1 MIGAEQFDH
10 IAKDEYVKT
19 IIKGAESLRPETG
32 VSMMVLSPVSGPLLA
47 APAHTMF
54 TPVLALAGGMLI
66 GLSASLLWLSIGR
79 IAGISG
85 ILGAM
90 VNKAE
95 RGWRAAFLFGLIAM
109 PLVARGL
116 GIAPR
121 LQVQGSPGL
130 LVLAG
135 LLVGVG
141 SALAGGCTSGHGI
154 CGLSRASP
162 RSLAA
167 TATFMGV
174 AVLVVGLTRAVL

>member
-1 MIGAEQFDH
+1 MIEA
-10 IAKDEYVKT
+10 V
-19 IIKGAESLRPETG
+19 
-32 VSMMVLSPVSGPLLA
+32 LA
-47 APAHTMF
+47 APSHTAF
-54 TPVLALAGGMLI
+54 TPILALAGGMLI

-90 VNKAE
+90 VSGPD
-95 RGWRAAFLFGLIAM
+95 RDWRLAFLLGLMAM
-109 PLVARGL
+109 PLAARLLGVAPG
-116 GIAPR
+116 

-130 LVLAG
+130 LAFAG

-167 TATFMGV
+167 TGTFMLV